1 MPVKSS
7 RDIYEIPNLVRTGS
21 DTDGTAILA
30 PALVKIKQSHAK
42 ILGIQA
48 LKLDATTLKKEVTR
62 ADGTKYFIY
71 TNKGGFKVA
80 SYALLPLNSATTFDV
95 EEVTGFDN
103 NGQPIIEF
111 KSVKEISIGLPG
123 GISKTRFLDWL
134 ATVSNPAIFYYVR
147 TPNGIKVPIPYTT

>member
-21 DTDGTAILA
+21 NTDGTAILGN
-30 PALVKIKQSHAK
+30 ALVKIKQSHAK
-42 ILGIQA
+42 VLGIQS

-62 ADGTKYFIY
+62 SDGRKYFIY
-71 TNKGGFKVA
+71 TNKGGFKVS
-80 SYALLPLNSATTFDV
+80 SYALLPLNSETSFDV

-103 NGQPIIEF
+103 NGDPIVQF

-123 GISKTRFLDWL
+123 KISKTRFLDWL

-147 TPNGIKVPIPYTT
+147 TPNGVKVQIPYTA